1 MLVDFLVKEEETFV
15 MRESIIRDFGQKQ
28 QFNALMMNVF
38 LTTHG
43 FLLNKTWWTE
53 VLWIPFVII
62 VMLLSFL
69 YI

>member
-1 MLVDFLVKEEETFV
+1 MCFLQH
-15 MRESIIRDFGQKQ
+15 M
-28 QFNALMMNVF
+28 A
-38 LTTHG
+38 

-69 YI
+69 YLDG